1 MKVRSNDY
9 LPIFRGQQKLSMRE
23 KSQFVKSV
31 SYIYKIR
38 LISSFLILFLVTN
51 VFSTD
56 KKVITAQLVENGFEN
71 IRIKIENARILI
83 AYENR
88 VYRFEV
94 EALNE
99 VIKIVV
105 PLIDDREELILIPLN
120 RKIPIIK
127 FLSSIENCKA
137 FLGNKINA
145 QQFIEDS
152 DIKLDVDRE
161 YNFLLDESEF
171 NSSNLR
177 FDLVIKPTMSFEFG
191 PYSDPILAQINL
203 TPDIRTGFW
212 KGMRLSYETIFPLW
226 NELGSRG
233 DSIRTGMVTINQT
246 FRLPKAFFIS
256 TTAGIFSG
264 NRYGFDFEAKKY
276 FGDGNFSLGANFG
289 VTSYIDFSGMTR
301 ILYSN
306 QFLFTGSFSTEFRV
320 EKYDLTL
327 GASIGRYLQKDNSI
341 RFDINRE
348 FSEIEIGFFAIR
360 SFEGVTN
367 GGFTLT
373 IPLFP
378 SKYWNPS
385 LLRLKVAENYS
396 WSYVVKS
403 NTNDLIG
410 QRYNTGSRINTFLEK
425 LNPSFVKNTFRKIN

>member
-1 MKVRSNDY
+1 
-9 LPIFRGQQKLSMRE
+9 MRE
-23 KSQFVKSV
+23 KSQIVKSNW
-31 SYIYKIR
+31 YIYKIA
-38 LISSFLILFLVTN
+38 LVSSFLILFFVTN
-51 VFSTD
+51 IFSTD
-56 KKVITAQLVENGFEN
+56 KKVITARLVENGFEN
-71 IRIKIENARILI
+71 IRIKIENTRILI
-83 AYENR
+83 SYENR

-94 EALNE
+94 EALSE
-99 VIKIVV
+99 VLKIVV

-127 FLSSIENCKA
+127 FLSGLENCRA
-137 FLGNKINA
+137 FLANKINA
-145 QQFIEDS
+145 QQFIEDA
-152 DIKLDVDRE
+152 DIKMDIDRD
-161 YNFLLDESEF
+161 YNLLLDESEF
-171 NSSNLR
+171 NSSNFR
-177 FDLVIKPTMSFEFG
+177 FDLVIKPAMSFEFG
-191 PYSDPILAQINL
+191 PYSDPVLAQINL
-203 TPDIRTGFW
+203 APDIRTSFW
-212 KGMRLSYETIFPLW
+212 KGMRLSYEAIFPLW

-246 FRLPKAFFIS
+246 FRLAKAFFIS
-256 TTAGIFSG
+256 TSTGIFSG
-264 NRYGFDFEAKKY
+264 NRYGLDLEAKKY
-276 FGDGNFSLGANFG
+276 FADGDFSLGANFG
-289 VTSYIDFSGMTR
+289 ITSFIDFSGMTR
-301 ILYSN
+301 ILYSD
-306 QFLFTGSFSTEFRV
+306 QFIVTGSISAEYRV

-360 SFEGVTN
+360 SFKGVTN

-385 LLRLKVAENYS
+385 FARIKVAENYS

-410 QRYNTGSRINTFLEK
+410 QRYNTGSRISSFIEK

>member
-177 FDLVIKPTMSFEFG
+177 FDLVIKWLQLIKHFVCLKRSLYQPPPEFFLET
-191 PYSDPILAQINL
+191 DTDLILKRRNILVTEILALVQIL
-203 TPDIRTGFW
+203 
-212 KGMRLSYETIFPLW
+212 
-226 NELGSRG
+226 EL
-233 DSIRTGMVTINQT
+233 Q
-246 FRLPKAFFIS
+246 
-256 TTAGIFSG
+256 
-264 NRYGFDFEAKKY
+264 
-276 FGDGNFSLGANFG
+276 
-289 VTSYIDFSGMTR
+289 
-301 ILYSN
+301 
-306 QFLFTGSFSTEFRV
+306 
-320 EKYDLTL
+320 
-327 GASIGRYLQKDNSI
+327 
-341 RFDINRE
+341 
-348 FSEIEIGFFAIR
+348 AI
-360 SFEGVTN
+360 
-367 GGFTLT
+367 
-373 IPLFP
+373 
-378 SKYWNPS
+378 
-385 LLRLKVAENYS
+385 
-396 WSYVVKS
+396 
-403 NTNDLIG
+403 
-410 QRYNTGSRINTFLEK
+410 
-425 LNPSFVKNTFRKIN
+425 